1 MQWTEARIK
10 GFIISVLRAGTRR
23 WPPKH
28 NVKNAAKT
36 EKKINEASGRLA
48 QHYQC
53 VNCKKE
59 YTSTNIEVDH
69 IQPVVDPDKGF
80 TTWDDYISRLFC
92 DEQGLQV
99 LCNTCHDEKS
109 SKEQSKRKRNTK

>member
-36 EKKINEASGRLA
+36 EKKINPATGRLA

-53 VNCKKE
+53 KLCKKE
-59 YTSTNIEVDH
+59 YTSTNVEVDH

-80 TTWDDYISRLFC
+80 IDWNSYIERLFC
-92 DEQGLQV
+92 DEEGLQV
-99 LCNTCHDEKS
+99 LCTSCHDKKS
-109 SKEQSKRKRNTK
+109 KKETKRRTK